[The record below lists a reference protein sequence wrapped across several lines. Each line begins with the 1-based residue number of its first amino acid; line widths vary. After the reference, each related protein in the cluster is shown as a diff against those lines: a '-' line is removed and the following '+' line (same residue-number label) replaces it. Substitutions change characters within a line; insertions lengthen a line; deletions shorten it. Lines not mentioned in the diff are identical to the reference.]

1 MNYYG
6 IVDCNNFFVSC
17 ERVFDPSLKGHPTVV
32 LSNND
37 GCFIARSPEAK
48 ALGLPMGAPAFKYE
62 EVIKKNNVK
71 LFSPNFTL
79 YTDMSRR
86 VMDIVDRYAMSVELY
101 SIDESFFTLSGDTA
115 LPERERICRNMRE
128 SILQETGIPV
138 SIGLA
143 TSKTLAKLAGDHA
156 KSLPYLKGFF
166 DLTTL
171 DEEQKALLLS
181 KTELSDIWGIGRRF
195 EKRLNGVGMM
205 NAYDLMVADGSA
217 LRKFTNVMVY
227 RTHLELRGISAFE
240 LDMVRSAKKSI
251 ASTRSFGKPLKDPN
265 LLKEAISSYCAIAAR
280 KLREDRSIATDLYL
294 FILTNPHAKSGYF
307 YSNGVN
313 MHMNNPTSDT
323 RDLIKASMEAF
334 DRIFLPG
341 LSYKKAGVIL
351 MGITPENSRQ
361 SYMFEDSSH
370 LEKSKRVMEA
380 VDKLNSKYGYSK
392 VRVASEGLKK
402 EWHMRRTLLS
412 RRFTTCWEEILLVR

>member
-1 MNYYG
+1 MYYYG

-48 ALGLPMGAPAFKYE
+48 ALGLPMGGPAFKYE
-62 EVIKKNNVK
+62 EIIKKNNVK

-86 VMDIVDRYAMSVELY
+86 IMDIVDRFAMNVELY
-101 SIDESFFTLSGDTA
+101 SIDESFFTLSGETA
-115 LPERERICRNMRE
+115 LTEREKICRSMRE

-156 KSLPYLKGFF
+156 KSLPYFKGFF

-171 DEEQKALLLS
+171 DEKQKGSLLCQ
-181 KTELSDIWGIGRRF
+181 TELSDIWGIGRRF
-195 EKRLNGVGMM
+195 EKRLNRVGMK
-205 NAYDLMVADGSA
+205 NAYDLMVADGFS
-217 LRKFTNVMVY
+217 LRKITNVMVY
-227 RTHLELRGISAFE
+227 RTHLELRGISAFD
-240 LDMVRSAKKSI
+240 LDMIRNVKKSI
-251 ASTRSFGKPLKDPN
+251 ASTRSFGKPLKDPR
-265 LLKEAISSYCAIAAR
+265 LIKEAISSYCAIAGR

-307 YSNGVN
+307 YSNGAN
-313 MHMNNPTSDT
+313 IHMNNPTSDT
-323 RDLIKASMEAF
+323 RDLIKAANEAF
-334 DRIFLPG
+334 EKVFLPG
-341 LSYKKAGVIL
+341 LEYKKAGVIL
-351 MGITPENSRQ
+351 MGITPESNRQ

-370 LEKSKRVMEA
+370 LERSKRVMEA

-412 RRFTTCWEEILLVR
+412 RRFTTSWDEILSVN